1 MLEHLLPIPGNSR
14 FCPWYFTFPEP
25 LGQWFPT
32 YLMLLRCNAVPYIV
46 VTLNHNV
53 IFVAAS

>member
-1 MLEHLLPIPGNSR
+1 MLEHLLPIPGHFR

-32 YLMLLRCNAVPYIV
+32 YLMLLRFNAVPYIV